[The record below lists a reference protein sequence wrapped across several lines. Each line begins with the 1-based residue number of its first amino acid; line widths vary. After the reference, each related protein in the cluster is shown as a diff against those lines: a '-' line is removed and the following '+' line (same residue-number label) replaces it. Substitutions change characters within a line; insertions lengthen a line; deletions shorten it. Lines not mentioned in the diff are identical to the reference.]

1 MSLLEVV
8 QRKVR
13 KRGMVP
19 KLVKSLPHLSLFLI
33 LLSLAWV
40 AVLPMAGEFRH
51 TYISENA
58 LMPSQA
64 YSFFRES
71 EWNYLRG
78 YREEI
83 YQHDNATLVE
93 RNAMVKEWLGEIGY
107 KTAILNY
114 TEPLTGIEKPTLY
127 AIYHAPKGDDT
138 ESMVMVAPWHTKEG
152 EFNLGGAALGLS
164 LARYFHRMSIWAKNI
179 IVVFP
184 EDGQDTLRNWV
195 NAYHTSLDQTGGSIL
210 SATIMEFPSGGDSLD
225 YIELEYA
232 GLNGQLPNLDLVNT
246 AIMVSDHEGFRVSIH
261 KAPRGQLWA
270 NDYGSR
276 LTTLLQAV
284 FDYGTTGI
292 LPPPGSAGGNGC
304 EAFSG
309 WNIQTVTLRAVG
321 KGDRDIT
328 TYGRVVEAIFRSVN
342 NLLEKFHQS
351 YFFYLLLGPQL
362 FVSIGTYLPCAAL
375 TAAAFVVA
383 AVSVLLNNANINN
396 SSLHLS
402 TLIIAPSS
410 SKVLIIS
417 IGSVFSILVTSVIG
431 SLGLSRI
438 SSQHPYNGD
447 TDTFYHTLTYTYCI
461 IPSTALCLLPVAT
474 SYFVK
479 ARGSRAVNDLARF
492 LYSFSLYCFA
502 FTLVAL
508 MLLHFSLSALV
519 ALAAFPL
526 SFIRYG
532 PASNKC
538 NRFKSAFWLFVSS
551 PFTWIF
557 VLGLLSKT
565 NFQIDKV
572 RNLVQYF
579 SYGLLQKEIQNVIDW
594 TEEISLHD
602 IMNGPVNVLYGLIS
616 GYWRFQNWTW
626 FFLSISWIPAWFAA
640 LFVSCFD
647 VRSADY
653 GVSDEKKNE

>member
-1 MSLLEVV
+1 MR
-8 QRKVR
+8 Q
-13 KRGMVP
+13 RGMVP
-19 KLVKSLPHLSLFLI
+19 KLVKSLPHISLLLVILSFVWI
-33 LLSLAWV
+33 TM
-40 AVLPMAGEFRH
+40 LPMAGQFRH

-83 YQHDNATLVE
+83 YRHDKATLLE

-138 ESMVMVAPWHTKEG
+138 EAMVMVAPWHTKEG

-195 NAYHTSLDQTGGSIL
+195 NSYHTSLDQTGGSIL
-210 SATIMEFPSGGDSLD
+210 SAIIMEYPSGGDSVD

-246 AIMVSDHEGFRVSIH
+246 AIMVADHEGFRVSIH

-276 LTTLLQAV
+276 LTTLVQAV
-284 FDYGTTGI
+284 LDYGTAGI
-292 LPPPGSAGGNGC
+292 LPPPGSFGGNGC

-309 WNIQTVTLRAVG
+309 WNIQTVTLHAVG
-321 KGDRDIT
+321 KGERDIT

-351 YFFYLLLGPQL
+351 YFFYLLLGPQS
-362 FVSIGTYLPCAAL
+362 FVSIGTYLPCVAL
-375 TAAAFVVA
+375 VAAAFVVA

-396 SSLHLS
+396 SGLQLS
-402 TLIIAPSS
+402 TFMVAPSS
-410 SKVLIIS
+410 SKVLIVS
-417 IGSVFSILVTSVIG
+417 MLSFLATLTSSVTACL
-431 SLGLSRI
+431 LLSKI
-438 SSQHPYNGD
+438 SSHHSYSVSSD
-447 TDTFYHTLTYTYCI
+447 LFYHDLTYRYCI
-461 IPSTALCLLPVAT
+461 IPATALCLLPVVT

-479 ARGSRAVNDLARF
+479 MRASRFINDVARF

-502 FTLVAL
+502 FTLVAM

-519 ALAAFPL
+519 ALAALPL
-526 SFIRYG
+526 TFIRYG
-532 PASNKC
+532 PASNKH
-538 NRFKSAFWLFVSS
+538 NRLKCAMWLFISS

-557 VLGLLSKT
+557 ALGIMSKT
-565 NFQIDKV
+565 NFQLDRV

-579 SYGLLQKEIQNVIDW
+579 RYGLLQREIQNVIDW
-594 TEEISLHD
+594 MQDTSLHE
-602 IMNGPVNVLYGLIS
+602 ILNGPVNVLYGLIS

-626 FFLSISWIPAWFAA
+626 FFLSISWIPAWLSA

-653 GVSDEKKNE
+653 DVSEEKKNE